1 MCTVLKI
8 SRSTYYHELNKVES
22 ELLIDPFT
30 DDVIRVFKANRKCY
44 GTRRIKK
51 ELEAEGIILS
61 RRRIARIMAENALIS
76 VYTVAQFKVH
86 KSKTN
91 NDKISNVVARE
102 FDDRDVLEVIVS
114 DLTYVRVN
122 GKWNYVCLITDL
134 YNREILGYSAGA
146 YKTAELVHQAFAS
159 INHNLKKIKI
169 FHTDRGSEFKNSTI
183 EDLLSN
189 FNIQRSLSKKGC
201 PYDNAV
207 AEALFKT
214 FKKEFVYP
222 NVFESLNQLKLE
234 LFDYVNW
241 YNNKRRHSSLGYLSP
256 TTYKFLH
263 LKIVV

>member
-1 MCTVLKI
+1 MCKVLKI
-8 SRSTYYHELNKVES
+8 SRSTYYHELSKAES
-22 ELLIDPFT
+22 EPLKDPYT

-44 GTRRIKK
+44 GTRRIKE
-51 ELEAEGIILS
+51 ELETESKFLS
-61 RRRIARIMAENALIS
+61 RRRIAHIMAENGLIS
-76 VYTVAQFKVH
+76 VYTIAQFKVH

-146 YKTAELVHQAFAS
+146 HKTAELVHQAFAS
-159 INHNLKKIKI
+159 INHNLNKIKI

-183 EDLLSN
+183 EDLLYN

-222 NVFESLNQLKLE
+222 NIFESLGMLKLE

-241 YNNKRRHSSLGYLSP
+241 YNNKRLHSSLGYLSP
-256 TTYKFLH
+256 IAYKYLH
-263 LKIVV
+263 LKKVV